1 MKHAKR
7 MAVCLD
13 ASWGK
18 LPGEQLT
25 RGANSVRKSKYDLY
39 NDYIKVARKNK
50 IPIAHIAKYLNVSE
64 KVIRKRC
71 KEYGLQGDGVL
82 DNLNDEE
89 DIKARVEKK
98 APGFEYVSGY
108 IGIER
113 PATIR
118 CKTCGTITRR
128 NMEFL
133 KEKHTAPVCKYC
145 QKVKLEEKRKQQQA
159 ERNRQKELK
168 KQEQKQQRK
177 QKEMDDMLNNKGTQ
191 LSMRACEKCNKLFIP
206 RRDRQRCCSSAC
218 GDKLWDAL
226 KKDRRIRKMRQVVID
241 KNITLEGLY
250 KRDNGLCWICGQPCD
265 YSAEINANNYPSI
278 DHVKPLAKGG
288 KHSWDNVRL
297 AHRICNSIKSDR
309 TIETGT

>member
-25 RGANSVRKSKYDLY
+25 RGANSVKKSKYDLY

-50 IPIAHIAKYLNVSE
+50 IPIAHIAKYLNVSV
-64 KVIRKRC
+64 KVIRRRC
-71 KEYGLQGDGVL
+71 KEYGLQGDSVL

-89 DIKARVEKK
+89 DIKARVEEK

-108 IGIER
+108 IGIDKKAYIR
-113 PATIR
+113 CRKCQTIIYSSMQFLKKQR
-118 CKTCGTITRR
+118 WLPKCKTCQKIETAER
-128 NMEFL
+128 N
-133 KEKHTAPVCKYC
+133 
-145 QKVKLEEKRKQQQA
+145 KRKQEEAQA
-159 ERNRQKELK
+159 EREK
-168 KQEQKQQRK
+168 KRIEDKAQREREKQNK
-177 QKEMDDMLNNKGTQ
+177 MLDHKATQ
-191 LSMRACEKCNKLFIP
+191 LSMRACKKCNRLFIP
-206 RRDRQRCCSSAC
+206 RRPGQQCCSTAC
-218 GDKLWDAL
+218 GERLRDAL
-226 KKDRRIRKMRQVVID
+226 KKDRRLRKMRQVVID
-241 KNITLEGLY
+241 KDITLEGLY
-250 KRDNGLCWICGQPCD
+250 QRENGLCWICGQPCD

>member
-1 MKHAKR
+1 MK
-7 MAVCLD
+7 
-13 ASWGK
+13 
-18 LPGEQLT
+18 
-25 RGANSVRKSKYDLY
+25 KSKYDLY

-50 IPIAHIAKYLNVSE
+50 IPIAHIAKYLNVSV
-64 KVIRKRC
+64 KVIRRRC

-89 DIKARVEKK
+89 DIKARVEEK

-108 IGIER
+108 IGIDR

-128 NMEFL
+128 NMQFL
-133 KEKHTAPVCKYC
+133 KEKHTAPVCKTC
-145 QKVKLEEKRKQQQA
+145 QKIETAEKNKRRQEEAQA
-159 ERNRQKELK
+159 EREK
-168 KQEQKQQRK
+168 KRIEDKAQREREKQNK
-177 QKEMDDMLNNKGTQ
+177 MLDHKATQ

-206 RRDRQRCCSSAC
+206 RRNRQRCCSTAC

-297 AHRICNSIKSDR
+297 AHHICNSIKSDR